1 MRVLHHPAQTK
12 CNTSAYMTTLT
23 LRSDHE
29 KLVDALDDFRY
40 WMLLPPRRL
49 CSRVGA
55 QEQAGATGDVDAASD
70 QACAGDGG

>member
-1 MRVLHHPAQTK
+1 
-12 CNTSAYMTTLT
+12 MTTLT

-55 QEQAGATGDVDAASD
+55 
-70 QACAGDGG
+70 